1 MPPLKSILVATDFS
15 SPSRQAANRAA
26 MLARAAGAKLRLVHV
41 LSASARAQLPQFLG
55 QGSAI
60 EKTLIEQTRYS
71 LEVMAG
77 ELGDAQGVHVESAL
91 LHGAVLAEISLQ
103 IEEMNADLVVLGA
116 RGTSF
121 MRRFSLGSTAE
132 RLLRKTQHPMLVVK
146 QRAHESYR
154 RVMVPVDFSA
164 WSAPL
169 IAMAARVA
177 PDAHL
182 VLLHAYDVP
191 FEGKL
196 RFAGVDEITIKRY
209 RRQAEQVAMQQLHAL
224 AAGAELKLA
233 DWSPCVLQGDTSLC
247 IIEQEQEQDCDLIV
261 IGKHGQNMAEDLLL
275 GSVTTHVLAESAGD
289 ILVSTL
295 RRPA

>member
-1 MPPLKSILVATDFS
+1 MAPLKSILVATDFS

-41 LSASARAQLPQFLG
+41 LSASARSQLPQFLG
-55 QGSAI
+55 LGSAI

-77 ELGDAQGVHVESAL
+77 ELRAAQGVLVESAL

-103 IEEMNADLVVLGA
+103 VEEMNADLVVLGA
-116 RGTSF
+116 RGTNF
-121 MRRFSLGSTAE
+121 MRRFGLGSTAE
-132 RLLRKTQHPMLVVK
+132 RLLHKSQHPILVVK

-154 RVMVPVDFSA
+154 RVMVPLDFSE

-169 IAMAARVA
+169 ISLARRVA
-177 PDAHL
+177 PGAHL
-182 VLLHAYDVP
+182 VLLHAYEVP

-196 RFAGVDEITIKRY
+196 RFAGVDEITIKGY
-209 RRQAEQVAMQQLHAL
+209 RRQAEQAATQQLQAL
-224 AAGAELKLA
+224 AAGAGLKPA
-233 DWSPCVLQGDTSLC
+233 DWSPCVLHGDASLC

-275 GSVTTHVLAESAGD
+275 GSVTRHVLAESVGD
-289 ILVSTL
+289 VLVSTL
-295 RRPA
+295 RLA